1 MLRSKDAF
9 LILII
14 LQVFSGCIEPYS
26 PNLNKATGEGFVV
39 SGEVSDQEGYQQ
51 INVSL
56 PSDISDPK
64 YIPVSG
70 CKVSIEDDKGNTFGL
85 EEFENGSYRVWM
97 DKEHLM
103 PGTAYRVRI
112 FTPSGDEIVSDFDT
126 MPQCPAIDSFYYERK
141 DKVTVNTEKIQKGLQ
156 FYIDFTGKESDS
168 HFYRWTVDETWE
180 YNSAYPREHYYDGE
194 FHDIRPPDYTY
205 RTCWI
210 TKPVKDIFTLGTNT
224 LVSNSY
230 KGAPI
235 QFVDNTTNRL
245 YIRYSALIKQHA
257 ISEAAYNFWEQLRI
271 MSKEQGGLY
280 ERQPMSVKGNLHN
293 LSNPEMKIN
302 GFFGAY
308 SFTSRR
314 IFVDGIR
321 DMGVTDGYYCDAHKL
336 GNMGWREFGPEDYP
350 VYYTIWV
357 GPETRILDH
366 NCIDCRDFGG
376 SLTKP
381 DFWP

>member
-1 MLRSKDAF
+1 VF

-14 LQVFSGCIEPYS
+14 LQVFTGCIEQYS
-26 PNLNKATGEGFVV
+26 PNLNEDPGEGYVV

-51 INVSL
+51 ITVSL
-56 PSDISDPK
+56 SSDISDPK
-64 YIPVSG
+64 FIPLSG
-70 CKVSIEDDKGNTFGL
+70 CKASIEDDKGNTFGL
-85 EEFENGSYRVWM
+85 EEFENGAYRVWM

-112 FTPSGDEIVSDFDT
+112 FTPSGDEIESAFDK
-126 MPQCPAIDSFYYERK
+126 MPECPAIDSLYYERK
-141 DKVTVNTEKIQKGLQ
+141 DKVTVNTEKTQRGLQ

-205 RTCWI
+205 HTCWI
-210 TKPVKDIFTLGTNT
+210 TKPVKEIFTLATNT
-224 LVSNSY
+224 LISNSF
-230 KGAPI
+230 KGVKV

-245 YIRYSALIKQHA
+245 YVRYTALIKQHA
-257 ISEAAYNFWEQLRI
+257 ISEPAYTFWEQLRVN
-271 MSKEQGGLY
+271 SKEQGGLY
-280 ERQPMSVKGNLHN
+280 ERQPLSVKGNLHN
-293 LSNPEMKIN
+293 LTHPERKVN

-308 SFTSRR
+308 SFTSKR

-321 DMGVTDGYYCDAHKL
+321 DMDVTDGYYCNANQL
-336 GNMGWREFGPEDYP
+336 GRMGWQEFTPDDYP
-350 VYYTIWV
+350 VFYTIWV
-357 GPETRILDH
+357 GPEIRILDH